1 MNLNEII
8 NIFIAISN
16 NTFILLSIVFL
27 YTLTNYELNRNKRIK
42 QTTSGVV
49 IGLVALFLMSNPLPF
64 REGVVFDT
72 RTILLSITGL
82 FFGPI
87 TAIIAA
93 AISIAY
99 RVYMGGSGM
108 MVGVLTIVFSISL
121 GILWR
126 YLGKKIKFKN
136 QYLEY
141 YLFGLITH
149 AIIVP
154 LFLTIPDNIVIMQYV
169 TILFVVLYPIIVML
183 ACVVIKQQQFRIAA
197 FKLEIAQ
204 KILLQSSIDATHN
217 IEIYSV
223 DSDYK
228 YLTFNV
234 FHKRQVKKF
243 FDMDIEVG
251 DNILNIFD
259 TQEQKIRVKGFL
271 DRCLAGELHNQTV
284 EIDLMGRRI
293 LDEYFTPIERGKE
306 IIGATVFIND
316 TTEQKTYEESILILS
331 YYDALTNLPNRRYFQ
346 EKLIEVNDDFYNP
359 VSIIMCD
366 VNGLKLFND
375 ALGHE
380 MGDKVLIKISE
391 ILSKFV
397 EHKGYLCRIGGDEFV
412 FLLPNTTKSRAL
424 LITEHLDKLFDN
436 LMYEGVRLSISYG
449 LATKNTGDHLN
460 DVIKESEE
468 KMYRNK
474 LFEKTSHRSE
484 FIKSILQ
491 TLREKN
497 PREKEHSQR
506 VSKICIE
513 IGKQLNMKKHD
524 LVLLEAIASLHD
536 IGKIAIDEAI
546 LNKPSKL
553 TELEWEVIK
562 KHPEI
567 GYRIIST
574 SPEYTEIA
582 EDILSHHE
590 HYNGKGYPRGLKSND
605 IPIRARIISIAD
617 AYDAM
622 ISKRTY
628 KEPMSH
634 DEAIAEIIRCR
645 GTQFDPKLVDI
656 FIRLINQGILKI
668 SLKKTEY

>member
-8 NIFIAISN
+8 NILIAISN

-27 YTLTNYELNRNKRIK
+27 YTLTNNELNRNKRIK
-42 QTTSGVV
+42 QITSGVV

-64 REGVVFDT
+64 REGIVFDT

-82 FFGPI
+82 FFGSI
-87 TAIIAA
+87 TGIIAA
-93 AISIAY
+93 GISIAY
-99 RVYMGGSGM
+99 RIYMGGTGM
-108 MVGVLTIVFSISL
+108 MVGVLTIVFSTSL

-126 YLGKKIKFKN
+126 YLSKKFKFRN
-136 QYLEY
+136 HYLEY
-141 YLFGLITH
+141 FLFGLITH
-149 AIIVP
+149 ALIVP
-154 LFLTIPDNIVIMQYV
+154 LFLTLPDNLIIMQYV
-169 TILFVVLYPIIVML
+169 TILFLGLYPVVVMF
-183 ACVVIKQQQFRIAA
+183 AGVVIKHQQFRIAA
-197 FKLEIAQ
+197 FKLENAQ
-204 KILLQSSIDATHN
+204 KILLQSSIDASHN

-223 DSDYK
+223 DKDYK
-228 YLTFNV
+228 YLTYNV

-243 FDMDIEVG
+243 FNVDIEVG
-251 DNILNIFD
+251 DNILNIFNV
-259 TQEQKIRVKGFL
+259 TEQKDKVKLFL
-271 DRCLAGELHNQTV
+271 DRCLAGELHHQTV
-284 EIDLMGRRI
+284 QIDLDGIRI
-293 LDEYFTPIERGKE
+293 LDEYFTPIKRGKE

-316 TTEQKTYEESILILS
+316 STNQKSYEESILRLS
-331 YYDALTNLPNRRYFQ
+331 YYDALTDLPNRRFFQ
-346 EKLIEVNDDFYNP
+346 EKLIEVNDETYNP

-375 ALGHE
+375 ALGHQV
-380 MGDKVLIKISE
+380 GDKVLVKIAQT
-391 ILSKFV
+391 LSTLV
-397 EHKGYLCRIGGDEFV
+397 ENKGHLCRIGGDEFV
-412 FLLPNTTKSRAL
+412 FILPNTSKNMAL
-424 LITEHLDKLFDN
+424 LLTERLDKIFDN

-468 KMYRNK
+468 EMYKNK

-506 VSKICIE
+506 VSKICTE
-513 IGKQLNMKKHD
+513 IGKQLNMKKHE
-524 LVLLEAIASLHD
+524 LVLLETIASLHD

-546 LNKPSKL
+546 LNKPDKL
-553 TELEWEVIK
+553 NETEWEVIK

-574 SPEYTEIA
+574 SPEYAEIA

-622 ISKRTY
+622 ISRRSY
-628 KEPMSH
+628 KEPMTH
-634 DEAIAEIIRCR
+634 EAAIEEILKCR

-656 FIRLINQGILKI
+656 FIRLINQGILK
-668 SLKKTEY
+668 LQTK